1 MGKFRVREIGY
12 FKIIRN
18 NNEKNN
24 IEKGEGFGLFFFNIF
39 IIKWKGEDRFK

>member
-1 MGKFRVREIGY
+1 MGKLRVREIGHL
-12 FKIIRN
+12 KTTRN

-39 IIKWKGEDRFK
+39 TTKWKGEDRFK